1 MKHLSFSLLFC
12 LLSLCSN
19 SSFGQDSPI
28 IPQPQSIRAL
38 KGSCALDKLNRIVIT
53 ESSQMSLATEFLKTL
68 ESYLKKETSI
78 VLSPN
83 LSATLPGK
91 NNEILLTLNKQ
102 LGKEEYQLNINSKS
116 IEIIYGGEAGGF
128 YAMQSLL
135 QLAQNAKESNKN
147 KIACQLI
154 EDAPRVSWRGMH
166 LDVSRHFFPIDSI
179 KRYIDVMAIYK
190 MNTLHW
196 HLTDDQGWRIEIK
209 KYPKLTQIGSKRKE
223 TMIAKN
229 FFPFIGDDTPYGG
242 YYTQEQ
248 IKELVQYAAAK
259 HITIVPEIE
268 MPGHALAALA
278 AYPEYSCNGGPFE
291 TLTKWGISE
300 DVFCPKEETFV
311 FLKDILSEVMQLF
324 PSSYIHIGGDEVP
337 KTRWKT
343 CPHCQGIIKAKGL
356 KDENE
361 LQSYFIHRIDSFI
374 TASGRHTLGWDE
386 ILEGGLAPGAA
397 VMSWRGIQGG
407 IEAAKQ
413 HHEVIMCPGTHCY
426 FDHYQGYQKTEPLA
440 IGGYTTVQKAYQFN
454 PIPSGLSTEEE
465 SYILGGQANIWTEYI
480 PTWHQV
486 EYMLLPRMLALS
498 EALWTKMPQ
507 TGNGRDFDRFLPRLL
522 PQMNRLQKEGYTVA
536 QSIYDL
542 QLELQAIPDTNGI
555 RVSLK
560 SPFKGGQIHYTLN
573 DSLPK
578 LSDPVLSG
586 PIDIYRHKTMTAAYF
601 ENGVRK
607 GNIWKQTIWPSGAT
621 GKKVS
626 FDHAPSPSYNYG
638 GSLTINDGIIGDRP
652 WYGRDWLG
660 WSGDDV
666 SIVIDLGSKKPI
678 LHTYISTL
686 KDEPSWIYGPKEVA
700 VYVSDDNLI
709 FTQVMKYGKE
719 EIKMFNEQFPFF
731 MNGWSGRYVRVDVKN
746 QGIIPEGKNGAG
758 EKAWLFIDEIMIFT
772 EQDQ

>member
-53 ESSQMSLATEFLKTL
+53 ESSQMSLATAILKTL
-68 ESYLKKETSI
+68 ESYLEKETSI

>member
-28 IPQPQSIRAL
+28 IPQPESVRAL

-53 ESSQMSLATEFLKTL
+53 ESLQMSLATEFLKTL
-68 ESYLKKETSI
+68 ESYLQKETSI

-83 LSATLPGK
+83 PSATLPGK

-102 LGKEEYQLNINSKS
+102 LGKEEYQLNINSKA

-128 YAMQSLL
+128 YALQSLL

-147 KIACQLI
+147 IIACQLI

-179 KRYIDVMAIYK
+179 KRYIDVMAMYK

-209 KYPKLTQIGSKRKE
+209 KYPKLTQIGAKRKE
-223 TMIAKN
+223 TMIGKS
-229 FFPFIGDDTPYGG
+229 FSPFLGDNTSYGG

-248 IKELVQYAAAK
+248 IKELVQYAATK
-259 HITIVPEIE
+259 HISVVPEIE

-361 LQSYFIHRIDSFI
+361 LQSYFIRRIDSFI

-407 IEAAKQ
+407 IDAAKQ

-440 IGGYTTVQKAYQFN
+440 IGGYTTVQKVYQFN

-507 TGNGRDFDRFLPRLL
+507 TGNGRDFDKFLPRLL
-522 PQMNRLQKEGYTVA
+522 PQMNRLQKAGYTVA

-542 QLELQAIPDTNGI
+542 QLDLKAIPDTNGI
-555 RVSLK
+555 RLTVR
-560 SPFKGGQIHYTLN
+560 SPFTGGEIHYTVN
-573 DSLPK
+573 DSMPK
-578 LSDPVLSG
+578 ISDPIIHG
-586 PIDIYRHKTMTAAYF
+586 PIDLYRHQTFTAAYF
-601 ENGVRK
+601 EGGIRK
-607 GNIWKQTIWPSGAT
+607 GNILKQSFWVCGST
-621 GKKVS
+621 GKKINIIP
-626 FDHAPSPSYNYG
+626 APSPSYNYG
-638 GSLTINDGIIGDRP
+638 GSLTLNDGIVGERP

-660 WSGDDV
+660 WSGEDV
-666 SIVIDLGSKKPI
+666 SVVIDLGRKKQV
-678 LHTYISTL
+678 LHTYLSTL
-686 KDEPSWIYGPKEVA
+686 KDEPSWIYSPKEVTL
-700 VYVSDDNLI
+700 YISDDSMR
-709 FTQVMKYGKE
+709 FTQVMKYGE
-719 EIKMFNEQFPFF
+719 MEIKMFNEQFPFF
-731 MNGWSGRYVRVDVKN
+731 MNGWSGRYIRIDVKN
-746 QGIIPEGKNGAG
+746 QGTIPEGKNGAG
-758 EKAWLFIDEIMIFT
+758 EKAWLFIDEIMVIT